1 MMLTSDDVRTL
12 PLGLLRLRGEWTSN
26 WPAIMAGLT
35 IAIIPVLVVFLIFQK
50 YFVRSLA
57 GLGK

>member
-1 MMLTSDDVRTL
+1 MCIRDR
-12 PLGLLRLRGEWTSN
+12 PIGLLKLRGEWTSD
-26 WPAIMAGLT
+26 WGAIMAGLT
-35 IAIIPVLVVFLIFQK
+35 IAVIPVLIVFLIFQK

>member
-1 MMLTSDDVRTL
+1 MLTSDDVKTL
-12 PLGLLRLRGEWTSN
+12 PLVLFKLRGEWTSD

-35 IAIIPVLVVFLIFQK
+35 IAILPVLTVFLIFQK